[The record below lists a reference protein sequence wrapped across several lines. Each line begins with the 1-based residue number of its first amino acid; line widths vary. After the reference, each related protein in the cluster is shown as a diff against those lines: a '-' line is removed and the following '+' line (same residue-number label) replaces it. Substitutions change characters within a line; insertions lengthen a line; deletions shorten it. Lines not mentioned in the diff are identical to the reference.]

1 MIISFFD
8 GFGQILKEVAIALSP
23 ILVIVI
29 CFQWLVLRLESETF
43 KNILKGFVLTFFGI
57 AFFLQGV
64 YAGFMPAGQSIGS
77 ALGSLPYKWILVPIG
92 FLLGFMVILAEPT
105 VHVLNEQVEKTSGGH
120 IPQKIMLYSI
130 SLGVAMSV
138 AMAMARVL
146 YGIPLVYILIPGYLL
161 IFLMMRYA
169 SETFIAVAFDAGGVA
184 TGPMTVSLIMAL
196 AIGVATAITG
206 RDPIREGF
214 GMIALVTV
222 APILTVLTLGFIY
235 DRLSKETEDDDEHEE
250 AHNNY

>member
-1 MIISFFD
+1 MLSMA
-8 GFGQILKEVAIALSP
+8 GTPFGKRNIQKYTQRVCSHFLWH
-23 ILVIVI
+23 
-29 CFQWLVLRLESETF
+29 CFL
-43 KNILKGFVLTFFGI
+43 
-57 AFFLQGV
+57 
-64 YAGFMPAGQSIGS
+64 PAGSIRGFHASGS
-77 ALGSLPYKWILVPIG
+77 KHRAALGSLPYKWILVPIG

-105 VHVLNEQVEKTSGGH
+105 VHVLNEQVERTSGGH

-235 DRLSKETEDDDEHEE
+235 DRLSKETEDDEHEQ